1 MKHIVHIY
9 GPCGSG
15 TSTLGREIGR
25 RLRFRFLDTDDFF
38 WLPTDP
44 QYTQKRPLEE
54 RLALLEEELDKP
66 GDVVL
71 SGALIPWGNPHSP
84 VYAGGAAGGGNPAAA
99 GTAQGPGAG
108 RLWQPHR
115 TRWGHVP
122 GLSGIFGIRPGLRH
136 RRPKH
141 AQPRPSRRLGEA
153 SPLSGASLGRGS
165 AAGGNCGGSP
175 TGAGADGKTSALLN
189 VKKPVAARVAT
200 GFFMQVIRLPG

>member
-25 RLRFRFLDTDDFF
+25 RLGFRFLDTDDFF

-71 SGALIPWGNPHSP
+71 SGALIPWGNPLIPRLRGWCGWRRKPSCGWNGSRP
-84 VYAGGAAGGGNPAAA
+84 GSGQTLATASNPA
-99 GTAQGPGAG
+99 GTCARTFWNFWNTPGATT
-108 RLWQPHR
+108 P
-115 TRWGHVP
+115 
-122 GLSGIFGIRPGLRH
+122 
-136 RRPKH
+136 
-141 AQPRPSRRLGEA
+141 
-153 SPLSGASLGRGS
+153 
-165 AAGGNCGGSP
+165 AA
-175 TGAGADGKTSALLN
+175 
-189 VKKPVAARVAT
+189 
-200 GFFMQVIRLPG
+200 